1 MSALVLWVSL
11 PYVARAW
18 AVAERSP
25 EASGLPAVFLLKT
38 AIPLFAALLIVQTAA
53 EIARA
58 TAVLT
63 APQGR
68 GRKR

>member
-1 MSALVLWVSL
+1 V
-11 PYVARAW
+11 
-18 AVAERSP
+18 RSP

-38 AIPLFAALLIVQTAA
+38 AIPLFAGLLIVQTIA

-63 APQGR
+63 TPQGR